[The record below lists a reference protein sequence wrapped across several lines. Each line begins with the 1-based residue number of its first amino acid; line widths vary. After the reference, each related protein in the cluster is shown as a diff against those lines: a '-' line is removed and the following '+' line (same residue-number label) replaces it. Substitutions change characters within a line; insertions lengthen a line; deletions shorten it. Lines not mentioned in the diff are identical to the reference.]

1 MHMRPTLLLSA
12 LAIAAILSGCSPV
25 ISDTLLSPA
34 ERRERSIEHARSAV
48 KAQKSGNMA
57 VLKSELD
64 AAVAGR
70 GGDARARAD
79 IGQLMLD
86 FGRPDMAVQVIEPA
100 FTLPPAKVTPALWTV
115 ALSAATKLDDK
126 ALVAKATV
134 NGNASVSA
142 IAEQLDRPVA
152 SDRDKAVIILM
163 SLDAIDFLQSK
174 TISREPDAIKL
185 ADKLAAFAKQ
195 SPLALSRCAL
205 AYAELSGTPKDLD
218 KAVTMAEDAVLF
230 AREQG
235 TIDSVVV
242 RLKDTLGW
250 VHLLRGKPED
260 LSAARLLLR
269 EVVDENPD
277 SAIARYHLA
286 RTWEALG
293 LLDRAITDYQRVL
306 FLRPDDS
313 ETKQRLKVLKSLGGE
328 SSGPVK
334 SPSPI
339 TKGQSGQ

>member
-1 MHMRPTLLLSA
+1 MRPTLVLSV
-12 LAIAAILSGCSPV
+12 IAAAGILSGCSPI

-34 ERRERSIEHARSAV
+34 ERRERSIEHARAAV
-48 KAQKSGNMA
+48 KAQKSGNLA

-86 FGRPDMAVQVIEPA
+86 FGRPDMAIQVIEPA
-100 FTLPPAKVTPALWTV
+100 YKLPAPKVTPALWSV
-115 ALSAATKLDDK
+115 ALSAAAKLDDK
-126 ALVAKATV
+126 ALAEKARV
-134 NGNASVSA
+134 NGIASIDAINA
-142 IAEQLDRPVA
+142 QLERPAVG
-152 SDRDKAVIILM
+152 DRDKAVVILM

-174 TISREPDAIKL
+174 AVNKPSDAIKL
-185 ADKLAAFAKQ
+185 AEKLAAYAKQ

-218 KAVTMAEDAVLF
+218 TAVTLAEDALLF

-235 TIDSVVV
+235 TVDSVIV

-250 VHLLRGKPED
+250 VHLLRGKPQD
-260 LSAARLLLR
+260 LASARLFLR
-269 EVVDENPD
+269 EVVDDNPD
-277 SAIARYHLA
+277 IASYRYHLA

-293 LLDRAITDYQRVL
+293 LLDRAITEYQRVL
-306 FLRPDDS
+306 SLRPDDS

-328 SSGPVK
+328 STGPVK
-334 SPSPI
+334 SPAPA
-339 TKGQSGQ
+339 TTDQPGQ

>member
-1 MHMRPTLLLSA
+1 M
-12 LAIAAILSGCSPV
+12 AIIAIVSGCSPV

-57 VLKSELD
+57 VLKSELE

-100 FTLPPAKVTPALWTV
+100 FKFPPANVTPALWNV
-115 ALSAATKLDDK
+115 ALMAAAKLDDK
-126 ALVAKATV
+126 ALVAKATA
-134 NGNASVSA
+134 NGNSGVDA
-142 IAEQLDRPVA
+142 ITAQLERPA
-152 SDRDKAVIILM
+152 AGDRDKAVLILM

-174 TISREPDAIKL
+174 AINRSSDAIKL
-185 ADKLAAFAKQ
+185 AEKLASFAKQ

-218 KAVTMAEDAVLF
+218 KAVTLAEDAVLF

-235 TIDSVVV
+235 TVDSVLIK
-242 RLKDTLGW
+242 LKDTLGW

-260 LSAARLLLR
+260 LSVARIYLR
-269 EVVDENPD
+269 EVVDDNPD
-277 SAIARYHLA
+277 AASPRYHLA

-306 FLRPDDS
+306 YLRPDDS
-313 ETKQRLKVLKSLGGE
+313 ETKQRLKVLTSLTGD
-328 SSGPVK
+328 STGPVK
-334 SPSPI
+334 EPAPAA
-339 TKGQSGQ
+339 TGQSGQ

>member
-1 MHMRPTLLLSA
+1 MRPILLLSA
-12 LAIAAILSGCSPV
+12 MAVITIVSGCSPV

-34 ERRERSIEHARSAV
+34 ERRERSVEHARSAV
-48 KAQKSGNMA
+48 KAQKAGNLA

-86 FGRPDMAVQVIEPA
+86 FGRPDMAIQVIEPA
-100 FTLPPAKVTPALWTV
+100 YKLPPAKVTPALWNV
-115 ALSAATKLDDK
+115 ALAAATKLDDK
-126 ALVAKATV
+126 ALLEKAKT
-134 NGNASVSA
+134 NGNAIVDGINS
-142 IAEQLDRPVA
+142 QLDRPVA
-152 SDRDKAVIILM
+152 SDRDKAVLILM

-174 TISREPDAIKL
+174 AINRPDDAIKL
-185 ADKLAAFAKQ
+185 SDKLAAFAKQ

-205 AYAELSGTPKDLD
+205 AYAELSGTPKDLE
-218 KAVTMAEDAVLF
+218 KAVTLAEDAVLF

-235 TIDSVVV
+235 TIDSVIVK
-242 RLKDTLGW
+242 LKDTLGW
-250 VHLLRGKPED
+250 VRLLRGKPDDIE
-260 LSAARLLLR
+260 AARLILR

-277 SAIARYHLA
+277 SATSRYHLA

-293 LLDRAITDYQRVL
+293 LLDRAVTEYQRVL
-306 FLRPDDS
+306 SLRPDDS

-334 SPSPI
+334 SSSPA
-339 TKGQSGQ
+339 TTGQSGQ

>member
-1 MHMRPTLLLSA
+1 MRPIFVLSA
-12 LAIAAILSGCSPV
+12 MVTATILTGCSPV
-25 ISDTLLSPA
+25 ISDTLLSPV

-48 KAQKSGNMA
+48 KAQKSGNLA
-57 VLKSELD
+57 ELRSELD

-86 FGRPDMAVQVIEPA
+86 FGRPDMAIQVIEPA
-100 FTLPPAKVTPALWTV
+100 FKLPAPKITPALWNV
-115 ALSAATKLDDK
+115 ALSAAAKVDDK
-126 ALVAKATV
+126 ALTEKARA
-134 NGNASVSA
+134 NGMASVVA
-142 IAEQLDRPVA
+142 IGAMLERPA
-152 SDRDKAVIILM
+152 AGDRDKAVLILM
-163 SLDAIDFLQSK
+163 TLDAIDFLQSK
-174 TISREPDAIKL
+174 AINQPNTAIKL
-185 ADKLAAFAKQ
+185 AEKLAAFAKQ

-205 AYAELSGTPKDLD
+205 AYAELSGKPKDLD
-218 KAVTMAEDAVLF
+218 KAITLAEDALLF

-235 TIDSVVV
+235 TIDSVIV

-250 VHLLRGKPED
+250 VHLLRGNAQD
-260 LSAARLLLR
+260 LAAARLFLR
-269 EVVDENPD
+269 EVVDETPD
-277 SAIARYHLA
+277 SASSRYHLA

-293 LLDRAITDYQRVL
+293 LLYRAITEYQRVL

-334 SPSPI
+334 SPAP
-339 TKGQSGQ
+339 TTTDQPGQ